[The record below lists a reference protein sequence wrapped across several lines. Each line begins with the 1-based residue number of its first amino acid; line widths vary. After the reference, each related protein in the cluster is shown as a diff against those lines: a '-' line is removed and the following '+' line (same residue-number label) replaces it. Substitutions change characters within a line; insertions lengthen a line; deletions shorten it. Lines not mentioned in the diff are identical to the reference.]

1 MAADATAVDDPWRG
15 LGRDADQLDRRAA
28 EGVRRVRV
36 VPLGT
41 LSTVFGIAGTAA
53 STGPEVYSYGKL
65 DIAFMAEDGIVQKA
79 VREAAADLG
88 LRMIRDCCV
97 SQSKKIWNFVMQDDL
112 NLKIGVT
119 VEQRAAKLCLCQV
132 DVGLLGSEPT
142 ARLARTRIKAHLPSS
157 AAAPAGR

>member
-1 MAADATAVDDPWRG
+1 MRRPLTIPRVIHSTALIGLIVVLAMACGGCA
-15 LGRDADQLDRRAA
+15 L
-28 EGVRRVRV
+28 
-36 VPLGT
+36 VP

-88 LRMIRDCCV
+88 LRMIRDCRV

-142 ARLARTRIKAHLPSS
+142 ARLVMTRIKAHLPSS
-157 AAAPAGR
+157 AAAPAGA